1 MYGFLT
7 VIKRLFC
14 RQFVVLSLCVTSVNV
29 SAQEVFQ
36 GTIKDF
42 VLMALEQNQ
51 ELEVQRISPLIQ
63 RETIDEAWGV
73 FAPKIVSEFLH
84 EEKETN
90 VDQRTFNSL
99 YGSLFAPPDPTTIYH
114 ERNSTYRLGF
124 EGLLDTGTQYQLFLQ
139 NRKLVNDSNALDSE
153 FSSDTILMLTQPIL
167 KGFGK
172 DVNLAQVRMAKSD
185 LKREEYRLASTV
197 NRMLGETMVACVE
210 LIFAQRNLEVKQESI
225 ELAEELYEGNKKS
238 FELGRMS
245 EIDVLQAEGRV
256 SEAKE
261 EELQARTF
269 LIERTNDLKALVVE
283 DFVAKQDVEFQ
294 VVDELNT
301 EYTLPKTPDLLQTAL
316 KNNADYLAAEQYVE
330 SQDIA
335 VKVADNALKPQVDL
349 IGSVSVNGLDFDDPF
364 DAISDYRERDKP
376 SWSLGVA
383 VSYPIGNQ
391 SAKAA
396 KRRALLQRR
405 QARVNVS
412 SSKVQLSARLHS
424 AVKVVEIAYTR
435 IAISKMS
442 VELARKSL
450 DAEVKRLKLGTTTSF
465 NVAEMQKN
473 LSVARTRQLAAVV
486 EYEKSLIK
494 LWGLVGILKDR
505 MDIVL

>member
-1 MYGFLT
+1 MT
-7 VIKRLFC
+7 VLHRLVC
-14 RQFVVLSLCVTSVNV
+14 QHLVVLAMCVSSVNLP
-29 SAQEVFQ
+29 AQEVFQ

-42 VLMALEQNQ
+42 VLLALEQNQ

-63 RETIDEAWGV
+63 QETIDEAWGI
-73 FAPKIVSEFLH
+73 FDPRIVSEFIH

-99 YGSLFAPPDPTTIYH
+99 YSSLFGPADPTSIYH
-114 ERNSTYRLGF
+114 ERNSTYRVGV
-124 EGLLDTGTQYQLFLQ
+124 EGIFDMGTQYQLFLQ
-139 NRKLVNDSNALDSE
+139 NRKLVNDTNAFDSE
-153 FSSDTILMLTQPIL
+153 FTSDTILMLTQPVL

-172 DVNLAQVRMAKSD
+172 DVNLAKVSLAKSD
-185 LKREEYRLASTV
+185 LKREKYRLASVV
-197 NRMLGETMVACVE
+197 NRMLGDTMVACVE
-210 LIFAQRNLEVKQESI
+210 LIFAQKNLEVKQESI
-225 ELAEELYEGNKKS
+225 ALAEELYEGNKKT

-256 SEAKE
+256 SEARE

-269 LIERTNDLKALVVE
+269 LIERTNDLKALVVA
-283 DFVAKQDVEFQ
+283 DFAEKQNVDFQ
-294 VVDELNT
+294 VIDELNT
-301 EYTLPKTPDLLQTAL
+301 EYKLPKTPDLLQTAL

-335 VKVADNALKPQVDL
+335 VKVADNGLKPQVDL
-349 IGSVSVNGLDFDDPF
+349 IGSVSLNGLDFDDPI
-364 DAISDYRERDKP
+364 DAISDYQNRNKP

-405 QARVNVS
+405 QARMNVS
-412 SSKVQLSARLHS
+412 SSKVQLSARLDS
-424 AVKVVEIAYTR
+424 AVKIVEIAYTR

-486 EYEKSLIK
+486 EYEKALIK

-505 MDIVL
+505 MDVAL